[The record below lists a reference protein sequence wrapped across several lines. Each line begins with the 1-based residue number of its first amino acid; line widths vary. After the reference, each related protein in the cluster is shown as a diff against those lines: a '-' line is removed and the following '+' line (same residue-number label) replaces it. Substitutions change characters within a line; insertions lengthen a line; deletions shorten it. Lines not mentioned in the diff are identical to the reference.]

1 LKIFGETA
9 RSLEDILREKGEVL
23 KRGVVTAQGGIEF
36 FSEGTEV
43 KPKPLGGGEEVGDK
57 V

>member
-1 LKIFGETA
+1 
-9 RSLEDILREKGEVL
+9 L